1 MGMEGPKCSATSSG
15 VSCSVHELGGG
26 VDLGDVRAVVR
37 VGADAVVNQHA
48 QLWEAQAQLG
58 TE

>member
-1 MGMEGPKCSATSSG
+1 MEGPKCSATSSG